1 MDRKIVRSRRSLVIH
16 NRRLLVAKRMLYD
29 MHIRRTRIIIVC
41 YHTYSIRKK
50 MTSWY
55 KYVLCNNDDVDVA
68 ENGKLQLS
76 CSSIVLKAGKMHWL
90 QEIKMGCMPLG

>member
-1 MDRKIVRSRRSLVIH
+1 MVGARIAQSIERFMRSRRSLVIH

-29 MHIRRTRIIIVC
+29 THIRRKCIIIVC

-55 KYVLCNNDDVDVA
+55 KYVLCNNDDLDVA
-68 ENGKLQLS
+68 EDGKVQLS
-76 CSSIVLKAGKMHWL
+76 CSSIVLKAGKMH
-90 QEIKMGCMPLG
+90 